1 MERPVP
7 GAENPR
13 LDQRRPAPAASVTS
27 DHERLRSGG
36 CSNEEETRA
45 SGEGEPRE
53 VPGGA
58 AYGRLVRRKANE
70 SYAQWPHRCCTCRVE
85 PGGITN
91 EARES
96 RERGDIRTAC
106 ASESQ
111 RELCTVAVQM
121 QRLKC
126 GNCDIRI
133 ARRENRKATKGKS
146 RTNKHKDTD
155 EPPAGKKGSPRN
167 QTAESDLRS
176 MESRLKSAPRQP
188 SSVHSN
194 KSASSAG

>member
-70 SYAQWPHRCCTCRVE
+70 SYAQWPHRCAPE
-85 PGGITN
+85 ESNP
-91 EARES
+91 AES
-96 RERGDIRTAC
+96 RTKQGRPRTWRHTDGLCVGKPTRAMHSGRTD
-106 ASESQ
+106 ATPEVWNLRNPIHKK
-111 RELCTVAVQM
+111 REPKS
-121 QRLKC
+121 R
-126 GNCDIRI
+126 
-133 ARRENRKATKGKS
+133 KGKS
-146 RTNKHKDTD
+146 RTTSTKTQTSPQRARN
-155 EPPAGKKGSPRN
+155 GSREVKR
-167 QTAESDLRS
+167 Q
-176 MESRLKSAPRQP
+176 SRTFGAKSR
-188 SSVHSN
+188 H
-194 KSASSAG
+194 